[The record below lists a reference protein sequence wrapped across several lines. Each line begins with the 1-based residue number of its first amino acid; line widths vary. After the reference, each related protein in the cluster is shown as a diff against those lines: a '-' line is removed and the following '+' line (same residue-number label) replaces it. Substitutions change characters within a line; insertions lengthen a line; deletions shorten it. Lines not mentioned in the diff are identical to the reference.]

1 MRVVRLR
8 AAALLGAGL
17 AALAQAAN
25 GPGAGFR
32 SAQESSGPSCYNN
45 RFNGI
50 YKTFSPG
57 DIEVTTQDWRL
68 VHPGPCQCEGKD
80 VTQCQEP
87 GDNG

>member
-1 MRVVRLR
+1 MRIAFPL
-8 AAALLGAGL
+8 ALLLLGASF
-17 AALAQAAN
+17 ATFTQVAN
-25 GPGAGFR
+25 GSSYPK
-32 SAQESSGPSCYNN
+32 SAQDSGGPSCYNN
-45 RFNGI
+45 RFNGL

-57 DIEVTTQDWRL
+57 DIAITVPDWRL